1 MEIPNQENIISSLR
15 VCFRGCS
22 IWYLGLFPQPASTT
36 GGIIFKVE
44 DRDQNPHL
52 KLARTGKGFTSQEM
66 WFCLPFVYFTMIC
79 RQMHAACKQFKI
91 ITTIYAFIS
100 THAYITYLNILNL
113 KTSQCFF
120 CCFLF
125 WVLHL
130 APGLQMIQSREQLRG
145 ARLKGEMIRQLF
157 PTPKRTLPSTEIA
170 GLMSRVY

>member
-120 CCFLF
+120 L
-125 WVLHL
+125 
-130 APGLQMIQSREQLRG
+130 
-145 ARLKGEMIRQLF
+145 LF
-157 PTPKRTLPSTEIA
+157 PFLGASPSARFTDDSVSRAAPRSQVEGGDDPSTFPHP
-170 GLMSRVY
+170 